1 MHSQVQNLREERIN
15 LLEQARQLRE
25 DKDMLTKQLSIAAMR
40 VEELQGKADEADAAR
55 AKAEA
60 DAATCKHQ
68 ADLHEAMSSQL
79 RAEAGAWQT
88 RLTQAE
94 SEHMR
99 KETTEQIEKTRT
111 AEQMEHERSRL
122 LGDIATLG
130 AERRHAEE
138 QWRQTG
144 AALDLN
150 TPSRQQCMQCLH
162 E

>member
-1 MHSQVQNLREERIN
+1 MEKKLYELPLFSSTFISHDSQPN
-15 LLEQARQLRE
+15 
-25 DKDMLTKQLSIAAMR
+25 
-40 VEELQGKADEADAAR
+40 
-55 AKAEA
+55 
-60 DAATCKHQ
+60 
-68 ADLHEAMSSQL
+68 
-79 RAEAGAWQT
+79 
-88 RLTQAE
+88 TQAE